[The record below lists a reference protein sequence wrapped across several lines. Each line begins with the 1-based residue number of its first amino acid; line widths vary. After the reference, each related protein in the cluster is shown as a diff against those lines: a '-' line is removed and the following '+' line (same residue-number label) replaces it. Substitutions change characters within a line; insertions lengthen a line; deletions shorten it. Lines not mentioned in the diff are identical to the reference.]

1 MRKFAYLLA
10 MLLMMVVTVLAQ
22 DIKEVNGIYLKGE
35 TPYSGEFTIF
45 YDNGTPKIEMS
56 LVDGM
61 KEGAVKVYFENG
73 TLSEI
78 RSYKKIYTFHRSLL

>member
-35 TPYSGEFTIF
+35 TPYSG
-45 YDNGTPKIEMS
+45 
-56 LVDGM
+56 
-61 KEGAVKVYFENG
+61 
-73 TLSEI
+73 
-78 RSYKKIYTFHRSLL
+78 